1 MNKKI
6 LAIALGGAAVWYF
19 FLRKKTA
26 PATMLPAASVVKSSV
41 PNLAPVVP
49 VVPVQETVVVAPE
62 EFKAYVYPAGLQEGD
77 YVKFGTAADVYLLN
91 NGKKLPITK
100 TWWDANAWDQWG
112 RVKFAQ
118 PVDGLNIPTGPVL

>member
-1 MNKKI
+1 MKKNL
-6 LAIALGGAAVWYF
+6 LAIALGGVAVYYF

-26 PATMLPAASVVKSSV
+26 TATMLPAASVVSSSLPEKV
-41 PNLAPVVP
+41 VVVP
-49 VVPVQETVVVAPE
+49 ESQKV
-62 EFKAYVYPAGLQEGD
+62 FVYPAGLQEGD

-91 NGKKLPITK
+91 NGKKLPITEA
-100 TWWDANAWDQWG
+100 WWLANAWDQWG

>member
-1 MNKKI
+1 MKKNL
-6 LAIALGGAAVWYF
+6 LAIALGGVAVYYF

-26 PATMLPAASVVKSSV
+26 TATMLPAAVIPTSIPKT
-41 PNLAPVVP
+41 APLVP
-49 VVPVQETVVVAPE
+49 VVAEPERVVVVPE
-62 EFKAYVYPAGLQEGD
+62 SQKVFVYPAGLQEGD

-100 TWWDANAWDQWG
+100 EWWDANAWDQWG

>member
-1 MNKKI
+1 MKKNL

-26 PATMLPAASVVKSSV
+26 PTTIVKAA
-41 PNLAPVVP
+41 VVP
-49 VVPVQETVVVAPE
+49 TSLPQVPVIAQPETVIVVPESQKT
-62 EFKAYVYPAGLQEGD
+62 FVYPAGLQEGD

-100 TWWDANAWDQWG
+100 AWWDANAWDQWG

-118 PVDGLNIPTGPVL
+118 PADGLNIPTGPVL

>member
-1 MNKKI
+1 MNKKLI
-6 LAIALGGAAVWYF
+6 AIALGGVAVYYL

-26 PATMLPAASVVKSSV
+26 TATMLPAAVIPTSIPKT
-41 PNLAPVVP
+41 APLVP
-49 VVPVQETVVVAPE
+49 VVAEPERVVVVPE
-62 EFKAYVYPAGLQEGD
+62 SQKVFVYPAGLQEGD

-100 TWWDANAWDQWG
+100 AWWDANAWDQWG

>member
-1 MNKKI
+1 
-6 LAIALGGAAVWYF
+6 
-19 FLRKKTA
+19 
-26 PATMLPAASVVKSSV
+26 MLPAASVVPTSV

-100 TWWDANAWDQWG
+100 AWWDANAWEQWG

>member
-1 MNKKI
+1 LPKPAP
-6 LAIALGGAAVWYF
+6 LVPVIAEPE
-19 FLRKKTA
+19 K
-26 PATMLPAASVVKSSV
+26 VV
-41 PNLAPVVP
+41 VVP
-49 VVPVQETVVVAPE
+49 ESQKV
-62 EFKAYVYPAGLQEGD
+62 FVYPAGLQEGD

-100 TWWDANAWDQWG
+100 AWWDANAWDQWG

>member
-6 LAIALGGAAVWYF
+6 LAIALGGAAVYYF

-26 PATMLPAASVVKSSV
+26 PATMLPAAAVVNTSLPKLTPV
-41 PNLAPVVP
+41 IAEPERVVVVP
-49 VVPVQETVVVAPE
+49 ESEKV
-62 EFKAYVYPAGLQEGD
+62 FVYPAGLQEGD

-91 NGKKLPITK
+91 NGKKLPITRA
-100 TWWDANAWDQWG
+100 WWEANAWDQWG

-118 PVDGLNIPTGPVL
+118 PADGLNIPTGPVL